1 MGGSKVRGE
10 PMKVWPSVE
19 SVPAQL
25 THFTLLLCAYRLLV
39 HSGAIAE
46 NHRAYKELL
55 FLTVLVV

>member
-1 MGGSKVRGE
+1 
-10 PMKVWPSVE
+10 MKVWPSVK